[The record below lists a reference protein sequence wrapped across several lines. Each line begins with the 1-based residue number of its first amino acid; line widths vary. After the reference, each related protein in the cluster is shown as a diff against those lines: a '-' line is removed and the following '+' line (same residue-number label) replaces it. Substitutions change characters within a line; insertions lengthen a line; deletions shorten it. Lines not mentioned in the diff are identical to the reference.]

1 MIREKSAAKLRQMQQ
16 KIYFVTGKGGVGK
29 STFAAS
35 LALKLSQSGL
45 KTILVELGDQSY
57 FRDYFSLKNE
67 VHFAPVNVA
76 KNFDLALFTGA
87 DCLKEYALHLL
98 KIERIYKLFFE
109 NPISKSLVN
118 VAPALKELAILG
130 KITSA
135 IRKHGPPLKYDR
147 IVVDGYASGHFMSL
161 MTAPR
166 AMATAV
172 PFGPMGE
179 QSRGIHDVL
188 TNAQHCHYFIVSLP
202 EELPMKET
210 AELNQALKKE
220 LGVDAQVIMNKML
233 SGLIQPSDRVFGDT
247 AFEKDLKN
255 RLKEE
260 SKFDQSSLP
269 YVFDQDPQQV
279 LKTLADSIGDWV
291 T

>member
-35 LALKLSQSGL
+35 LALKLSHSGL

-57 FRDYFSLKNE
+57 FQDYFSLSE
-67 VHFAPVNVA
+67 TVGFAPLKID
-76 KNFDLALFTGA
+76 KNLDLALLTGA
-87 DCLKEYALHLL
+87 DCLREYALHLL
-98 KIERIYKLFFE
+98 KMERLYKLFFE

-135 IRKHGPPLKYDR
+135 ARKHGPPLKYDCV
-147 IVVDGYASGHFMSL
+147 VVDGYASGHFMAL
-161 MTAPR
+161 MTAPN

-179 QSRGIHDVL
+179 QSRGIHHVL
-188 TNAQHCHYFIVSLP
+188 IDKSICQYFIVSLP

-210 AELNQALKKE
+210 AELKRDLNTHLK
-220 LGVDAQVIMNKML
+220 VSAQVVMNKML
-233 SGLIQPSDRVFGDT
+233 SPLIAPADRVFGETD
-247 AFEKDLKN
+247 FEKDLKGK
-255 RLKEE
+255 LKEE
-260 SKFDQSSLP
+260 SKYDEKKLP
-269 YVFDQDPQQV
+269 YVFEQDPRKV
-279 LKTLADSIGDWV
+279 LEILADSIGTWV
-291 T
+291 L

>member
-35 LALKLSQSGL
+35 LALKLSHSGL

-57 FRDYFSLKNE
+57 FQDYFSLKKE
-67 VHFAPVNVA
+67 VGFEPVSVT

-147 IVVDGYASGHFMSL
+147 IVVDGYASGHFMTL
-161 MTAPR
+161 MTAPN

-179 QSRGIHDVL
+179 QSRGIHNVL
-188 TNAQHCHYFIVSLP
+188 TDSQYCHYFIVSLP

-210 AELNQALKKE
+210 AELKKSLHKE
-220 LGVDAQVIMNKML
+220 LGIEAQVVMNKML
-233 SGLIQPSDRVFGDT
+233 SPLLTPDDRVFGNTD
-247 AFEKDLKN
+247 FETDLKN

-260 SKFDQSSLP
+260 AKFREKSLP

-279 LKTLADSIGDWV
+279 LEILADSIGAWA